1 MSTAPTVTPGH
12 PVREGAGYD
21 CHCGECQARAH
32 TTPPPCG
39 TYAAYQRHYKRG
51 QPIDQECRDAN
62 RRYMADWR
70 ARNGEAQRRD
80 RNLNRARSRALEALG
95 RAHPFELNRLMH
107 AELAEIEQEH
117 ADDR

>member
-1 MSTAPTVTPGH
+1 MTTADQHLVYSVNVGL
-12 PVREGAGYD
+12 
-21 CHCGECQARAH
+21 
-32 TTPPPCG
+32 PPCG

-70 ARNGEAQRRD
+70 SRDGEAQRRD
-80 RNLNRARSRALEALG
+80 RNLNRARSRALEALA

-107 AELAEIEQEH
+107 AELAAIEKEH
-117 ADDR
+117 ANDRRR